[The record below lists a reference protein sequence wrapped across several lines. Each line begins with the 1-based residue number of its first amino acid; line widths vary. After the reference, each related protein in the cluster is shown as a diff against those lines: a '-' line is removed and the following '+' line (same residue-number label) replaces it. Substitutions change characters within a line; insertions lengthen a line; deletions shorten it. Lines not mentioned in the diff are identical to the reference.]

1 MSKQLHRR
9 FTDDQ
14 IKLVLELYGKRII
27 SLPQALQQLGCSRP
41 RFYQLL
47 KRYREKPDVFTI
59 AYGRHRPQH
68 RLSARID
75 CIIREELERDKEL
88 ISDKDIPIW
97 HYNYQAVRDNVVK
110 RTRRKLSA
118 QTVRNR
124 AHKWGYWRPK
134 KKVEK
139 RIPRE
144 VATAAIGM
152 LLQHDTSTH
161 RWSPYV
167 AVSWDLI
174 TTLDD
179 HSRYLLFADFVPKE
193 STWTHIKALR
203 YIVLRYGIGLS
214 YYVDSYSVFRY
225 VCHGRSYWH
234 HQRVTTDQVPT
245 QWRQVVDKCHMQ
257 VIFALS
263 PQAKGKVERPY
274 RWLQDRIVRR
284 CAHDHITD
292 LEQARLILQEE
303 RQRYNEHQ
311 VHSTTGEIPAVRFQ
325 RAIREGRTCFQPFK
339 LAAPY
344 TSEKDIFCLHESRKV
359 NGYNQITWEG
369 YKIRVP
375 LYVPR
380 KTDLELHV
388 VPHRK
393 RTEVRLWYDDKV
405 IKVVYFKA

>member
-1 MSKQLHRR
+1 MSKQLHNR

-14 IKLVLELYGKRII
+14 VKLLLELYGKHTI

-47 KRYREKPDVFTI
+47 KRYRKMPDEFTI
-59 AYGRHRPQH
+59 TYGRHKPQH
-68 RLSARID
+68 CLSARVD
-75 CIIREELERDKEL
+75 CVIREELERDKQL
-88 ISDKDIPIW
+88 IIDKDIPIW

-110 RTRRKLSA
+110 RIRRKISA

-124 AHKWGYWRPK
+124 ARKWGYWRPK

-152 LLQHDTSTH
+152 LLQHDASTH

-167 AVSWDLI
+167 AAPWDLI

-193 STWTHIKALR
+193 STWAHIKALR
-203 YIVLRYGIGLS
+203 YVVLRYGIGLS

-225 VCHGRSYWH
+225 VCHGRSYWR

-284 CAHDHITD
+284 CAHEHITD

-325 RAIREGRTCFQPFK
+325 RAVREGRTCFQPFK
-339 LAAPY
+339 LTAPY
-344 TSEKDIFCLHESRKV
+344 TSEKDIFCLHENRKV

-375 LYVPR
+375 VYVPR

-393 RTEVRLWYDDKV
+393 RTEVRLWYDNKV
-405 IKVVYFKA
+405 IKVVHFKA

>member
-1 MSKQLHRR
+1 MSKQLHTR

-14 IKLVLELYGKRII
+14 LKLILKLYGQRVIT
-27 SLPQALQQLGCSRP
+27 LPQALQQLGCSRA

-47 KRYREKPDVFTI
+47 KHYRQEPDEFTI
-59 AYGRHRPQH
+59 AYGRHTPQH
-68 RLSARID
+68 RLSKKID
-75 CIIREELERDKEL
+75 QVIYEELEKDKQL
-88 ISDKDIPIW
+88 ISNKEVPIW
-97 HYNYQAVRDNVVK
+97 QYNYQAIRDNVVK
-110 RTRRKLSA
+110 RTRRKISA

-124 AHKWGYWRPK
+124 ARKWGYWRPK
-134 KKVEK
+134 KKVNK

-144 VATAAIGM
+144 VATSAIGM

-167 AVSWDLI
+167 STSWDLI

-179 HSRYLLFADFVPKE
+179 HSRYLLFADFVLKE

-203 YIVLRYGIGLS
+203 DVVLRYGVGLS

-225 VCHGRSYWH
+225 VCHGKSYWRC
-234 HQRVTTDQVPT
+234 QRVTTDQVPT
-245 QWRQVVDKCHMQ
+245 QWHQVIDKLHMQ

-263 PQAKGKVERPY
+263 APAKGKVERPY

-311 VHSTTGEIPAVRFQ
+311 VHSTTREIPAMRFQ
-325 RAIREGRTCFQPFK
+325 RAIHEGRSCFHPFK
-339 LAAPY
+339 LTPPY

-375 LYVPR
+375 VYVPR

-388 VPHRK
+388 VPHRL
-393 RTEVRLWYDDKV
+393 RTEVRLWYKHKV
-405 IKVVYFKA
+405 IKVVHFKA